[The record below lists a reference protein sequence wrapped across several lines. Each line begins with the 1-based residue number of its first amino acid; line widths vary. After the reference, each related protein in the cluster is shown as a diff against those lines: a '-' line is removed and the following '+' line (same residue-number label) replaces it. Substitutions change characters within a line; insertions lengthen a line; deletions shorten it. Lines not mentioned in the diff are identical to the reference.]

1 MNLFDKE
8 FFPTLNNNPELA
20 YFDNAA
26 STQTHRWVLDRM
38 NRYYEYERCN
48 IHRSDFVL
56 SDYVANEVGRARES
70 VANLLGAQP
79 EQIMFTTGATEGL
92 NMVAEWHKLC
102 KTIIVSEGEHNA
114 NIVPWLAQGRTQSNN
129 RLVVLPVHPEMG
141 RVEIEDVDRIVNTCE
156 PGSLLCISTVHNA
169 TGVEQPWD
177 VMARIAKAAGVK
189 VCLDACQSIVD
200 DVIDVSNTD
209 ADYIVFSGHKMFGPV
224 GVGVVFSRQG
234 FSHLEP
240 FKYGGGGVEWVTFED
255 ARYMLGP
262 DKHEVGTQNI
272 AGMLGM
278 GVAAEFL
285 QFAGLEHIVGKYS
298 QARNN
303 FIDSGAHYE
312 LMRYGFD
319 PVYPNR
325 AGSNINLNICTG
337 GNIFS
342 YRSTG
347 IAPGDVSA
355 LLGQRGV
362 AVRTGFMCAHPL
374 VSKLSNNGLLR
385 ISVGP
390 YNTRADCE
398 KLASELNTVLKKLA

>member
-1 MNLFDKE
+1 MDLFDKE
-8 FFPTLNNNPELA
+8 FFPTLHNNPDLA

-56 SDYVANEVGRARES
+56 SDYVANEVGRARQS
-70 VANLLGAQP
+70 VANLLNARP

-92 NMVAEWHKLC
+92 NMVAEWHKQS
-102 KTIIVSEGEHNA
+102 KTVIVSEGEHNA
-114 NIVPWLAQGRTQSNN
+114 NIVPWLAQGRTQSNK

-141 RVEIEDVDRIVNTCE
+141 VVMMDDADRIISACDPN
-156 PGSLLCISTVHNA
+156 SLLCISTVHNA
-169 TGVEQPWD
+169 TGFEQPWD
-177 VMARIAKAAGVK
+177 IMAQVAKAAGIK
-189 VCLDACQSIVD
+189 VCLDACQSIAD
-200 DVIDVSNTD
+200 DQFDVTNID

-224 GVGVVFSRQG
+224 GVGIVFSRQG

-255 ARYMLGP
+255 ARYILGP

-285 QFAGLEHIVGKYS
+285 QFAGLDVIDSKYS
-298 QARNN
+298 KARTN
-303 FIDSGAHYE
+303 FKDSGAHYE

-319 PVYPNR
+319 PVYQER
-325 AGSNINLNICTG
+325 GRS
-337 GNIFS
+337 NIFS

-347 IAPGDVSA
+347 ITPGDVSA

-374 VSKLSNNGLLR
+374 VSKLSTNGLLR
-385 ISVGP
+385 ISVAP
-390 YNTRADCE
+390 YNTKEDCD